1 MDNVI
6 LNIHRYRISSIYYL
20 MMNIADNYFPIFGNI
35 DFSLNQSEMMYI
47 QSVLISN
54 KYMTTNHN
62 VTLQLPRVLKV
73 LHERRLNDK
82 D

>member
-1 MDNVI
+1 
-6 LNIHRYRISSIYYL
+6 
-20 MMNIADNYFPIFGNI
+20 MMNIADNYFPIFGHI

-62 VTLQLPRVLKV
+62 VTLQLPRGLKV
-73 LHERRLNDK
+73 LLERRLNDK

>member
-1 MDNVI
+1 MK
-6 LNIHRYRISSIYYL
+6 
-20 MMNIADNYFPIFGNI
+20 NIADNYFPIFGHI

-62 VTLQLPRVLKV
+62 VTL
-73 LHERRLNDK
+73 
-82 D
+82 

>member
-1 MDNVI
+1 
-6 LNIHRYRISSIYYL
+6 
-20 MMNIADNYFPIFGNI
+20 MMNTRDNYFPIFGNI
-35 DFSLNQSEMMYI
+35 DFFFDQSEMMYI

-62 VTLQLPRVLKV
+62 VTLQLPRGLKV
-73 LHERRLNDK
+73 LHKRRLNDK